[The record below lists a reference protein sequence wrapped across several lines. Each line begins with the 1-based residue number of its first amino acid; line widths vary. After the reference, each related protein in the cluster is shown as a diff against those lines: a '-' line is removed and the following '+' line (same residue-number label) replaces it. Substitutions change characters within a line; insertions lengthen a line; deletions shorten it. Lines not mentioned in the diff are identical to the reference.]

1 MDEYAYQEKGIED
14 MLKRER
20 QKQENKL
27 QDMLEKRK
35 RDKLANL
42 ESDKWNKIDDTQ
54 NQIKNKLKNLSEQ
67 ERALEGLKLK
77 ELDPALQEIVRKAE
91 ERIKGG
97 LQWQKSEQATVG
109 EIDKLRA

>member
-1 MDEYAYQEKGIED
+1 
-14 MLKRER
+14 
-20 QKQENKL
+20 
-27 QDMLEKRK
+27 MLEKWK
-35 RDKLANL
+35 WDKLANL

>member
-1 MDEYAYQEKGIED
+1 

-27 QDMLEKRK
+27 QDMLEKWK

>member
-1 MDEYAYQEKGIED
+1 
-14 MLKRER
+14 
-20 QKQENKL
+20 
-27 QDMLEKRK
+27 MLEKRK

>member
-27 QDMLEKRK
+27 QDMLEKWK
-35 RDKLANL
+35 WDKLANL

-54 NQIKNKLKNLSEQ
+54 NQIKNKSFMFMHVNKNK
-67 ERALEGLKLK
+67 RAFIM
-77 ELDPALQEIVRKAE
+77 D
-91 ERIKGG
+91 
-97 LQWQKSEQATVG
+97 ATFM
-109 EIDKLRA
+109 L